1 MGREGDQLPKGWEH
15 PIPDAI
21 WPEALVSA
29 VRADV
34 GALAA
39 LRAIETIRRWKEEA
53 RTGSEPRAQRE
64 AKKWLRALADALTS
78 EEADPRV
85 AEFDAEGFLAMA
97 QDSNVQ
103 DAFTMD
109 ARRVPNPRSPG
120 GSSGITP
127 SPTPGPGTGKRE
139 REAPSSAELKD
150 RPLLAVRPTSRM
162 ATNATPPGE
171 MMVDDDAILN
181 EEPAS
186 IVSRID
192 QISRELAEVEGK
204 TVPPGEFGDEDEK
217 PTTLRKTGGGFY
229 RGARV
234 DPFSPFAEED
244 EKPTAS
250 IAIPEEMQRR
260 NEADTPPRI
269 QLPADDTK
277 EVGPKSKKRKAVH
290 AADDEVHEESAEE
303 RTVAS
308 SDGPKVI
315 QSGVPPPL
323 PPATPATPQAALQ
336 KVPSAP
342 QAPSPA
348 GKSDEDWD
356 RADKDRERAE
366 EDNAGGRLAP
376 KPGIVRRRAI
386 SRKRESQVRPRA
398 AMQQVKALH
407 TVVMPLCEELIP
419 LSVER
424 RSRRFW
430 ARWRE
435 VAGDRGVRRDF
446 IEDLLQSANDVR
458 TMVCELIAEV
468 QTVDVKSV
476 YTLVQKIEMG
486 STIGPSAGVRANAP
500 GTPERQRGPMVGASV
515 RVEGVTPKSEED

>member
-1 MGREGDQLPKGWEH
+1 MLPPVAREGDQLPKGWEH

-39 LRAIETIRRWKEEA
+39 PRAIETIRRWKLEA
-53 RTGSEPRAQRE
+53 RGASDPRVQRE
-64 AKKWLRALADALTS
+64 ARKWLRALADALLS
-78 EEADPRV
+78 EEPSDISPM
-85 AEFDAEGFLAMA
+85 L
-97 QDSNVQ
+97 QDSSVQ

-109 ARRVPNPRSPG
+109 SIRIAIPGRLAEGQRTARA
-120 GSSGITP
+120 P
-127 SPTPGPGTGKRE
+127 SPTRRE
-139 REAPSSAELKD
+139 RGDLSD
-150 RPLLAVRPTSRM
+150 RPLLSARPISRIGSDG
-162 ATNATPPGE
+162 TPGGE

-192 QISRELAEVEGK
+192 QLTRELAEAEGMAH
-204 TVPPGEFGDEDEK
+204 PPEEFAEEDEK
-217 PTTLRKTGGGFY
+217 PTTLRKGGGFY
-229 RGARV
+229 RAARV
-234 DPFSPFAEED
+234 DPFDAAFSDED

-260 NEADTPPRI
+260 NAAENADSDGKVRAPSE
-269 QLPADDTK
+269 DTSD
-277 EVGPKSKKRKAVH
+277 VQRNRSTI
-290 AADDEVHEESAEE
+290 DDEVHEESAEE

-315 QSGVPPPL
+315 ESGLRDRAQTPTPVQSAAKAPSQPQAPL
-323 PPATPATPQAALQ
+323 PPA
-336 KVPSAP
+336 
-342 QAPSPA
+342 SPPPDDD
-348 GKSDEDWD
+348 GNTS
-356 RADKDRERAE
+356 
-366 EDNAGGRLAP
+366 RLAP

-407 TVVMPLCEELIP
+407 AVVLPLCEELIP

-435 VAGDRGVRRDF
+435 LAGDRGVRRGF

-458 TMVCELIAEV
+458 TLVCELIAEV

-476 YTLVQKIEMG
+476 YTLVQKIEAAG
-486 STIGPSAGVRANAP
+486 DKPSVRASAA

-515 RVEGVTPKSEED
+515 RVEGIPPKDEE